1 MSPSAR
7 QPLPVIYLALLAG
20 MGTSWLLGCSRP
32 EPSEVITA
40 APVADGSLIAL
51 WDSAL
56 SVLRKHDLR
65 PVRQDRAMGEI
76 ETSATTSQQWGEF
89 WRQDVAELYSL
100 AHASLHTT
108 QRKAVVRF
116 VRGEPGWHVE
126 VQVDVYRLSTPE
138 SQITTASSAI
148 QAFSGVLPTTEGQT
162 VQDPQAEHRWVHLG
176 RDPSMEVRL
185 LRQILREAG
194 QTDDGL

>member
-1 MSPSAR
+1 MSPSVR
-7 QPLPVIYLALLAG
+7 QPLPLICLALLTG
-20 MGTSWLLGCSRP
+20 MGALWLFGCSRP
-32 EPSEVITA
+32 EQPETITA
-40 APVADGSLIAL
+40 APIADGSLASL

-65 PVRQDRAMGEI
+65 PVRQDRAMGLI
-76 ETSATTSQQWGEF
+76 ETSATTSQQWGEV

-116 VRGEPGWHVE
+116 IRGEPGWHVE

-148 QAFSGVLPTTEGQT
+148 QAFSGVLPTTEGEA
-162 VQDPQAEHRWVHLG
+162 VPDPQAEHRWVHLG
-176 RDPSMEVRL
+176 RDPAMEARL

-194 QTDDGL
+194 QTDDSL